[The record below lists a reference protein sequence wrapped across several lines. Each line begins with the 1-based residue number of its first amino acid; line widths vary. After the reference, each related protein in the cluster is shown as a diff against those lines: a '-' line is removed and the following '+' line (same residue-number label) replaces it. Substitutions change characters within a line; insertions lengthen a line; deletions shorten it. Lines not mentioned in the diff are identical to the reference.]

1 MTQPTTPAPAMIF
14 GLHYFCDHRCWR
26 CSAASRCEVSA
37 NLSRQVTPAIFAT
50 MPPGARV
57 ASVLAASLD
66 VTIQE
71 AIMLAAA
78 DANEADA
85 APVPDASAARQ
96 FAAMTGPG
104 ASDTAT
110 AAAAAMRGR
119 LFRAESDPLVQA
131 GADYARTAMAFAPT
145 LPPSDTRDR
154 IEETAC
160 TVASKL
166 FRAVT
171 SGDDNDPA
179 DPQSDANG
187 SAKVALLVIAESR
200 EAWAALGGTAF
211 VTALDALAVEVRVRF
226 PLALQFVRPGFDT
239 TLVQ

>member
-26 CSAASRCEVSA
+26 CSASARCEVSA
-37 NLSRQVTPAIFAT
+37 LLSRQVSPRILAT

-66 VTIQE
+66 VTMQE
-71 AIMLAAA
+71 AMTMAAA
-78 DANEADA
+78 EADA
-85 APVPDASAARQ
+85 APAPDASAARQ
-96 FAAMTGPG
+96 FAAMNGPG
-104 ASDTAT
+104 AADTAT
-110 AAAAAMRGR
+110 AAAATMRGR
-119 LFRAESDPLVQA
+119 DLFRAESDPLVQA

-171 SGDDNDPA
+171 SGDDSNPA
-179 DPQSDANG
+179 DAQSDANG